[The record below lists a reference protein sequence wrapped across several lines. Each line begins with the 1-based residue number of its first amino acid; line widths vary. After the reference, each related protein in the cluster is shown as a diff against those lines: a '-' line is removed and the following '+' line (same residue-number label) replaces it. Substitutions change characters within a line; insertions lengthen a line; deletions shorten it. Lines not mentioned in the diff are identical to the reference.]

1 MLSWRPKYCKMKK
14 LYTDHQKFLQ
24 KTTIVKVHVLVKAA
38 MTSSLF
44 KCLQRKNCYLILSLS
59 KTLKKPVWC
68 LNSYTVCKTRSK
80 PKKKLNKNKEEYP
93 PCSNT
98 KLVISELW
106 IQSSLT
112 FFFTSPMLCSF
123 KLHDCSFHWLR
134 MCDYD
139 MQFCINILNSKA

>member
-1 MLSWRPKYCKMKK
+1 MKK

-44 KCLQRKNCYLILSLS
+44 KYVYRGKIVTWYYHWVKLS
-59 KTLKKPVWC
+59 KNQFDAWILIQFAKLEANQK
-68 LNSYTVCKTRSK
+68 N
-80 PKKKLNKNKEEYP
+80 KLNKNKEEYP

>member
-1 MLSWRPKYCKMKK
+1 MPEF
-14 LYTDHQKFLQ
+14 LYSLQ
-24 KTTIVKVHVLVKAA
+24 
-38 MTSSLF
+38 
-44 KCLQRKNCYLILSLS
+44 NS
-59 KTLKKPVWC
+59 KQTK
-68 LNSYTVCKTRSK
+68 
-80 PKKKLNKNKEEYP
+80 KKKLNKNTEEYP

-134 MCDYD
+134 MCDYY
-139 MQFCINILNSKA
+139 MQFCINILNSKAFNLKQYVYVQNISFQIDKLPPGGQKAPKGKFPIFFYGTHETWEHIYRQQIKQY